1 MPSLKSLLPLFKV
14 PADNAELVRSQLRAF
29 AKQIPLLYFILVVNS
44 VALASTHLSSAPA
57 YLTIYLPAAFCLLCI
72 TRLLLWHRMPVDTL
86 SNEAVVW
93 RLKRAVLMVCVIG
106 VAFTAWALAL
116 FPYGDAHAQSHVAF
130 YMAITVIGC
139 IFCLM
144 HLRPAA
150 LALTII
156 VLVPYTAFFA
166 TRGVH
171 VFDAMAAN
179 VFLVAL
185 ALIVILFTNY
195 RDFANLIESQ
205 KALRAKQQE
214 TQQLSDEND
223 RLANL
228 DSLTDLPNRRR
239 FFRELE
245 RTLSHATQTR
255 RRCAV
260 GVLDLDG
267 FKPVNDA
274 YGHAMGDLV
283 LMEVGRRLRQRCGD
297 VAFVAR
303 LGGDEFG
310 IVIERELGQVELLE
324 FGRNICELLQLPY
337 VMPDVTAQL
346 SGSIGF
352 ALYPDA
358 GDTAALLFERAD
370 YALYYAKQHSR
381 GLPVIFSSRHET
393 EIRETSLIEQTLRHA
408 DPMRELSLAFQPI
421 VDVATGQPTGFEAL
435 ARWRSPALGLIAPN
449 VFIKLAER
457 SDLIRQLTDIL
468 LHKTLQQ
475 MQSWPA
481 HLLVSFNLSTRDIA
495 TPEAIARLREI
506 VQYSGIAPQRIEFEI
521 TETAVMR
528 DFEQAQQA
536 MYALKALGV
545 RLALDDFGTGYS
557 SLSYVRRLP
566 LDKIKIDRSF
576 IAEIENDATCA
587 SIVKSVID
595 LARNLGLAC
604 VVEGV
609 EHAAQLEILAGLG
622 CTSVQGFLFAQP
634 MPADEIV
641 AYLARCPSP
650 VTAS

>member
-1 MPSLKSLLPLFKV
+1 MPSLKSLLPLFRV
-14 PADNAELVRSQLRAF
+14 PADNPELVRSQLGALAR
-29 AKQIPLLYFILVVNS
+29 QVPLLYFVLVVNTA
-44 VALASTHLSSAPA
+44 ALAATHLARAPA
-57 YLTIYLPAAFCLLCI
+57 YLTIYLPVLFCLLCI
-72 TRLLLWHRMPVDTL
+72 RRLLLWRRMPVDTL
-86 SNEAVVW
+86 SHDAVVL
-93 RLKRAVLMVCVIG
+93 RLKRAVGWVCLIG

-116 FPYGDAHAQSHVAF
+116 YPYGDAHAQSHVAF

-156 VLVPYTAFFA
+156 VLVPYTLFFA
-166 TRGVH
+166 TRHVL

-185 ALIVILFTNY
+185 ALIVILFANY

-214 TQQLSDEND
+214 TQRLSDDND

-239 FFRELE
+239 FFRELDQALARAT
-245 RTLSHATQTR
+245 RTQR
-255 RRCAV
+255 RLAV

-274 YGHAMGDLV
+274 YGHAMGDQV
-283 LMEVGRRLRQRCGD
+283 LMEVGRRLRQRCGTT
-297 VAFVAR
+297 AFVAR

-310 IVIERELGQVELLE
+310 ILVESDLDPAALLE
-324 FGRNICELLQLPY
+324 FGRNICALLQLPY

-358 GDTAALLFERAD
+358 GDSPAVLFERAD

-381 GLPVIFSSRHET
+381 GLPAIFSSRHET

-408 DPMRELSLAFQPI
+408 DLMRELSLAFQPI
-421 VDVATGQPTGFEAL
+421 VAVTGGRPIGFEAL
-435 ARWRSPALGLIAPN
+435 ARWNSPTLGSIPPH

-457 SDLIRQLTDIL
+457 SELIRQLTDIL

-475 MQSWPA
+475 VHAWPEP
-481 HLLVSFNLSTRDIA
+481 LTVSFNLSTRDIA
-495 TPEAIARLREI
+495 TPEAIARIREI
-506 VQYSGIAPQRIEFEI
+506 VAYSGIAPARIEFEI

-528 DFEQAQQA
+528 DFEQAQHA
-536 MYALKALGV
+536 MHALKDLGV
-545 RLALDDFGTGYS
+545 KLALDDFGTGYS

-576 IAEIENDATCA
+576 IAEIETDATCA
-587 SIVKSVID
+587 NIVKSVID
-595 LARNLGLAC
+595 LTRNLGLAC

-609 EHAAQLEILAGLG
+609 ESEAQLEILGGLG
-622 CTSVQGFLFAQP
+622 CDVVQGFLFARP
-634 MPADEIV
+634 MAAGDIGDF
-641 AYLARCPSP
+641 LARCAPREP
-650 VTAS
+650 V